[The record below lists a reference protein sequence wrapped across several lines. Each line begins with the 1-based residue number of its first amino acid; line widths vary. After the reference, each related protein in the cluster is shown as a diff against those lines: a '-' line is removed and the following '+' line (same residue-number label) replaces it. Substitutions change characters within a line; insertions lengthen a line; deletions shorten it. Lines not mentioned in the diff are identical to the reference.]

1 MADPVELVR
10 VREVLAKLSVDE
22 LLDAMEYTLQSRS
35 GEIAE
40 HCDVPRGDVYD
51 ALDALTALRESED
64 SDE

>member
-22 LLDAMEYTLQSRS
+22 VLDVMEHTLQTRAS
-35 GEIAE
+35 EVAE
-40 HCDVPRGDVYD
+40 HCDVPRDDVYD
-51 ALDALTALRESED
+51 ALDGLTALRESED